1 MFDLQSFIK
10 DLDHGIRNNRFNIS
24 SDIYFF
30 LAFAKS
36 KGLRK
41 IDFSFNDFLNVK

>member
-1 MFDLQSFIK
+1 MGLEITVLIFLVTFI
-10 DLDHGIRNNRFNIS
+10 
-24 SDIYFF
+24 F